1 MVPRW
6 DAAWVNM
13 TGLSSSRQPAN
24 GAGSVR
30 LRAMSGMYRF
40 LRLLLLAVLALAVPM
55 QGAVA
60 ASMPACAD
68 THPPVHAH
76 VMPAAPMHDHAVM
89 HADTRDHADMQAGHG
104 HDAAKVSQPVASSC
118 SICAACS
125 VGHGLVVS
133 GAGLVPALMVLRTAP
148 RLPDTEFDSA
158 IPEVPERPPSA

>member
-1 MVPRW
+1 
-6 DAAWVNM
+6 
-13 TGLSSSRQPAN
+13 
-24 GAGSVR
+24 
-30 LRAMSGMYRF
+30 MYRF

-60 ASMPACAD
+60 AS
-68 THPPVHAH
+68 
-76 VMPAAPMHDHAVM
+76 MPAAPMHDHAVM

>member
-1 MVPRW
+1 
-6 DAAWVNM
+6 
-13 TGLSSSRQPAN
+13 
-24 GAGSVR
+24 
-30 LRAMSGMYRF
+30 MSGMYRF

-68 THPPVHAH
+68 AHPPVHAH

-89 HADTRDHADMQAGHG
+89 HHADTQDHHTDMQAGHG
-104 HDAAKVSQPVASSC
+104 HDAAKVSQPASSSC

-133 GAGLVPALMVLRTAP
+133 GAGPVPALMVLRTAP

>member
-1 MVPRW
+1 
-6 DAAWVNM
+6 
-13 TGLSSSRQPAN
+13 
-24 GAGSVR
+24 
-30 LRAMSGMYRF
+30 MSGMYRF

-68 THPPVHAH
+68 AHPPVH

-89 HADTRDHADMQAGHG
+89 HHADTRDHHVDTQAGHG
-104 HDAAKVSQPVASSC
+104 HDAAKASQPLPSSC
-118 SICAACS
+118 SVCAACS

-133 GAGLVPALMVLRTAP
+133 DAGLVPALMVLRTAP